1 MSIFRNK
8 FSFIYFMLFLAAPLL
23 ISSCGHHRDIAKTE
37 TKKPEHAKTEAPP
50 SHSSASSASK
60 IEKKYASLLN
70 VKEDEISNVKLYAF
84 IDDWYGVPYK
94 YGGKNKSG
102 IDCSNFT
109 ATLYNTIYN
118 KSVTGSSA
126 SIFNQCKTVPKSDL
140 KEGDLLFFKIDQ
152 EGISHVGVYL
162 QNNKFVHA
170 TTKKGV
176 MIDDLDEAYYKK
188 YFYKAGRLAK

>member
-1 MSIFRNK
+1 MSIFKNK
-8 FSFIYFMLFLAAPLL
+8 FSLVYFLLAFSVPLFV
-23 ISSCGHHRDIAKTE
+23 SSCSHPKEIAKTE
-37 TKKPEHAKTEAPP
+37 TPTP
-50 SHSSASSASK
+50 SHPGKERTGSSDR

-70 VKEDEISNVKLYAF
+70 VKEEQIDNVKLYAF

-109 ATLYNTIYN
+109 STLYTKIYN
-118 KSVTGSSA
+118 KPITGTSA
-126 SIFNQCKTVPKSDL
+126 SIFSQCKAVSKNDL
-140 KEGDLLFFKIDQ
+140 KEGDLVFFKIEKDD
-152 EGISHVGVYL
+152 ISHIGVYL

-188 YFYKAGRLAK
+188 YFYKAGRLTK

>member
-1 MSIFRNK
+1 MGILRNK
-8 FSFIYFMLFLAAPLL
+8 FYTIYFPLL
-23 ISSCGHHRDIAKTE
+23 LAVPLFISSCGHHKEIEKTE
-37 TKKPEHAKTEAPP
+37 SKKPEHVKAENPP
-50 SHSSASSASK
+50 AHSSNK

-70 VKEDEISNVKLYAF
+70 VKENEISNVKLYAF

-118 KSVTGSSA
+118 KSITGSSS
-126 SIFNQCKTVPKSDL
+126 SIFNQCKAVPKSDL
-140 KEGDLLFFKIDQ
+140 QEGDLLFFKIEQ
-152 EGISHVGVYL
+152 EGISHIGVYL